1 MPRNRTSQKPFR
13 RLLTVFFFWLIG
25 FFFAGSMFEVYF
37 LHLGLSLEQIYLA
50 DACWFFGALILI
62 PIFRGFRTRS
72 YMLIGIAL
80 AFIAASLLVL
90 FPEPYAAYAYRL
102 LLGSTMFFFWVPFN
116 TAYYGFSKGNNA
128 TLGAIYVSMLPVISL
143 LLPAFSGWLAA
154 NIGFHVLFL
163 LSMASFA
170 ICFILTCLV
179 LKDDKEHRYHLLGSL
194 RSLSGLRSIIFIEG
208 FSITGILS
216 VTLPVMLLL
225 YLDKPVEVGVFLSL
239 ATIFSIISTFILS
252 SLSDRCRR
260 RSIFLIPSVIGFA
273 IAAVLGSQASDLL
286 MFFLA
291 FGMANFFLN
300 IFTPMALALAVDN
313 TKRLSDTMVGR
324 EFMLNLGRLAGAF
337 TGYIIFMVSDIR
349 TALLLQAL
357 FLLLYIPVFEID
369 KKMLKYR

>member
-1 MPRNRTSQKPFR
+1 MQKTAHMPFR
-13 RLLTVFFFWLIG
+13 RILTIFFFWLIG

-50 DACWFFGALILI
+50 DAFWFFSALILI
-62 PIFRGFRTRS
+62 PVFRGFRTKS

-80 AFIAASLLVL
+80 AFIAASLLFL
-90 FPEPYAAYAYRL
+90 FPEPFAAYAYRL
-102 LLGSTMFFFWVPFN
+102 ILGSTMFFFWVPFN

-128 TLGAIYVSMLPVISL
+128 TLGAIYASMLPVISL

-163 LSMASFA
+163 LAMVSFA
-170 ICFILTCLV
+170 ICFILTSIL
-179 LKDDKEHRYHLLGSL
+179 LKEDKEHRYDLIESL
-194 RSLSGLRSIIFIEG
+194 KSMPGLRSIIFIEG

-225 YLDKPVEVGVFLSL
+225 YLDTPVEVGLFLSL

-252 SLSDRCRR
+252 NLSDKYKR

-273 IAAVLGSQASDLL
+273 IAAAIGSQSNDLV

-291 FGMANFFLN
+291 FGMANFFIN

-324 EFMLNLGRLAGAF
+324 EFMLNLGRLSGAF
-337 TGYIIFMVSDIR
+337 CGYAIFMTFDIR
-349 TALLLQAL
+349 TALLVQAV
-357 FLLLYIPVFEID
+357 FLLLYLPVFQVD
-369 KKMLKYR
+369 KKLLEHR